1 MTQTMLFIYSHKQ
14 KTIRKDRDDHYIMIK
29 KSMQQKAIMT
39 INLYA
44 LNVEAPSFIK
54 QTLLYTKERD
64 KLQYNS
70 SVWFQYLNVINGH
83 IFQIKKKKNQWRN
96 LRLNYTIDR
105 MDLTD
110 SYRTVYWTA
119 SEYVFF
125 APVHRTL
132 EQTIY

>member
-1 MTQTMLFIYSHKQ
+1 
-14 KTIRKDRDDHYIMIK
+14 
-29 KSMQQKAIMT
+29 
-39 INLYA
+39 
-44 LNVEAPSFIK
+44 
-54 QTLLYTKERD
+54 
-64 KLQYNS
+64 
-70 SVWFQYLNVINGH
+70 VWFQYLNVINGH

>member
-70 SVWFQYLNVINGH
+70 SV
-83 IFQIKKKKNQWRN
+83 
-96 LRLNYTIDR
+96 
-105 MDLTD
+105 
-110 SYRTVYWTA
+110 
-119 SEYVFF
+119 
-125 APVHRTL
+125 
-132 EQTIY
+132 